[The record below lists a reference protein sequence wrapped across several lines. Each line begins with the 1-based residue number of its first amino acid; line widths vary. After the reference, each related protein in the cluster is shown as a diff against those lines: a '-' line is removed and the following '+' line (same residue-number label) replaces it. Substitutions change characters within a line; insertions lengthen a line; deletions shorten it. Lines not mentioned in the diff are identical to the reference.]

1 MNDETRKHYNRML
14 DIGEQETAL
23 HLRELNSKIDDLE
36 LQLNERKHQFSL
48 YKVKAEQTDAL
59 RKELDLYK
67 KPKLDKKDIRLA
79 DETHM

>member
-1 MNDETRKHYNRML
+1 MNNETRKHYDRML

-23 HLRELNSKIDDLE
+23 YIRELSSKIDDLE
-36 LQLNERKHQFSL
+36 LKLNERKYEFSL

-67 KPKLDKKDIRLA
+67 KPKFDNKDIGLA
-79 DETHM
+79 DGTHM